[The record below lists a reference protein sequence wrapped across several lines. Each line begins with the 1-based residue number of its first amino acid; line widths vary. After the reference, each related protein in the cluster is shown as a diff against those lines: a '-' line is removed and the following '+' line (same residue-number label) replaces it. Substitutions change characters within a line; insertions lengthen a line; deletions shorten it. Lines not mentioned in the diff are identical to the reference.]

1 MGSTKGIIAK
11 IELDLYILHTKKIL
25 HKNFK
30 HSAII
35 LTCTMW
41 LKTLLMGNLIIE
53 QKHEKLIYFII
64 PEWQEEV
71 KSKKLIYGPWYCI
84 HFNWFQ
90 RNLKLLNRN
99 LRQGRLN
106 SIIGPPAKAVHWGRY
121 LYNRSQE

>member
-71 KSKKLIYGPWYCI
+71 KSKKLIYGP
-84 HFNWFQ
+84 
-90 RNLKLLNRN
+90 
-99 LRQGRLN
+99 
-106 SIIGPPAKAVHWGRY
+106 
-121 LYNRSQE
+121 